1 MLISDKY
8 KKDQEVLHVKEP
20 VWGNGPRK
28 RIADIFKF
36 INDYN
41 INEFLDY
48 GCGKGKLSTI
58 MPGDVKAVNYDPCV
72 PAFAKDPKQCEYTIC
87 VDVMEHIEYEF
98 LDNVLV
104 HLKEKTKQKAFVCI
118 ATGPSKTILPDGR
131 NAHLIQENF
140 VWWYQKFIEFFT
152 VEQVIF
158 RNSSFWL
165 IVS

>member
-1 MLISDKY
+1 
-8 KKDQEVLHVKEP
+8 
-20 VWGNGPRK
+20 
-28 RIADIFKF
+28 
-36 INDYN
+36 
-41 INEFLDY
+41 
-48 GCGKGKLSTI
+48 
-58 MPGDVKAVNYDPCV
+58 V

-118 ATGPSKTILPDGR
+118 ATEPSKTILPDGR